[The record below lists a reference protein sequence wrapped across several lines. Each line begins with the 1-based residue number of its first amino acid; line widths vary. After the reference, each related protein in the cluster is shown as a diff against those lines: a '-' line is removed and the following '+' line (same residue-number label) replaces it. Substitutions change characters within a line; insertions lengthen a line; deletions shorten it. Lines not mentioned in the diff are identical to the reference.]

1 MAMEIRQTLCVF
13 CADCET
19 VCPTHSISEAGG
31 TVLINKDTCTECAGS
46 FDEPQCVS
54 ACPTDGCIVPAP

>member
-1 MAMEIRQTLCVF
+1 MAMEIRQALCVF

-19 VCPTHSISEAGG
+19 VCPTHSIKASGG
-31 TVLINKDTCTECAGS
+31 TVLINQDSCTECEGH

-54 ACPTDGCIVPAP
+54 VCPTDGCIVPTP

>member
-1 MAMEIRQTLCVF
+1 MAMEIRQSLCVF

-31 TVLINKDTCTECAGS
+31 AVKINQDTCTECEGS
-46 FDEPQCVS
+46 FEEPQCVA